1 MFIKKI
7 RIFLE
12 KQKQLLL
19 YKRHYHYG
27 SNLVLEG
34 RVSIKFD
41 VGSRMVLNNRL
52 TLGYNS
58 ITKANGET
66 KIRLDENAKIIIN
79 GDARIF
85 YGGDVYLFKDAV
97 LTIGNS
103 YINSNCTLR
112 VTNKVIIGNGCAIA
126 WNVSIMDSEFHC
138 IDGKLNASP
147 IIIEDHVWVGANSTI
162 LPGVTVGYGA
172 IVAAGAVVKDN
183 VPPKCLVAGIPARI
197 IKENVEWNI

>member
-1 MFIKKI
+1 MFTKKI
-7 RIFLE
+7 RNFLD
-12 KQKQLLL
+12 KQIQMLL

-34 RVSIKFD
+34 RVSIKFGD
-41 VGSRMVLNNRL
+41 GARMVLNDRL

-58 ITKANGET
+58 ITKTHGET

-85 YGGDVYLFKDAV
+85 YGGDVYLFKNAV
-97 LTIGNS
+97 LIIGNS

-112 VTNKVIIGNGCAIA
+112 VTNKITIGNGCAIA

-138 IDGKLNASP
+138 IDSKLNAQP
-147 IIIEDHVWVGANSTI
+147 IIIEDHVWIGANATI

-172 IVAAGAVVKDN
+172 IVAAGAVVKNN

-197 IKENVEWNI
+197 IRENVEWSM